1 MDGIMAHRK
10 LTKSYIDKLNPD
22 PEREFMIWDAE
33 LPGFGLRVKPS
44 GVKSYLIQYRNR
56 SDGRSKRK
64 TLGKHGPLM
73 TLHQAKE
80 MARGLLADVV
90 RGADPVAERKA
101 ERTAPLVKDL
111 ATRYLQEHAL
121 PKKRAGSI
129 KNDRS
134 YLDRHILPALGKMK
148 ARNVRASDI
157 QSLHNRLKT
166 TPYQANR
173 VLALLSKIFSLAVR
187 WDMCPD
193 NPVRGIERFRE
204 EKRHRWLSDAELTR
218 LIEALNAHPNQIAA
232 DAIRLQLLTGAR
244 IGEVLR
250 ATWEEFDLGRGL
262 WTKPSHHT
270 KQKRTEHLPLSGA
283 ALDLLKEIQAE
294 RGTGAFLFANPK
306 TEAPYRDLKR
316 FWSAVT
322 TAAELQDYRIH
333 DNRHTYASH
342 LVSSG
347 MSLAIVGR
355 LLGHTNPL
363 TTHRYAHL
371 ADDPLRHAT
380 EIMAQKIIQ

>member
-1 MDGIMAHRK
+1 MAHRK
-10 LTKSYIDKLNPD
+10 LTKSFVDKLNPGPD
-22 PEREFMIWDAE
+22 RDFLVWDAE

-44 GVKSYLIQYRNR
+44 GVKSYLVQYRNR
-56 SDGRSKRK
+56 ADGRSKRK
-64 TLGKHGPLM
+64 TLGQHGPLM

-80 MARGLLADVV
+80 IARGLLADVV
-90 RGADPVAERKA
+90 RGADPVADHKA
-101 ERTAPLVKDL
+101 LRDAPLVKDL
-111 ATRYLQEHAL
+111 AVKYLQEHAL
-121 PKKRAGSI
+121 PKKRAGSV

-134 YLDRHILPALGKMK
+134 YLDRHILPVLGKMK
-148 ARNVRASDI
+148 ARDVRPSDI
-157 QSLHNRLKT
+157 QALHNRLKK

-173 VLALLSKIFSLAVR
+173 VLALLSKIFSLSVR
-187 WDMCPD
+187 WDMRPD
-193 NPVRGIERFRE
+193 NPARGIEKFQE
-204 EKRHRWLSDAELTR
+204 EKRHRWLSEAELLR
-218 LIEALNAHPNQIAA
+218 LTQALDAHPNQTAA

-244 IGEVLR
+244 IGEVLT
-250 ATWEEFDLGRGL
+250 ATWEDFELGQGI

-283 ALDLLKEIQAE
+283 ALDLLQKIRAE
-294 RGTGAFLFANPK
+294 RGTCTFLFANPK
-306 TEAPYRDLKR
+306 TEAPYKDLKR
-316 FWSAVT
+316 FWSVVT
-322 TAAELQDYRIH
+322 TAANLQDYRIH

-371 ADDPLRHAT
+371 ADNPLRQAT
-380 EIMAQKIIQ
+380 EIMAQKLPSPT